1 MSSTE
6 NLFSSG
12 SDYHS
17 CFLDSNGSDFAKKV
31 LQMKRKEYN
40 AINQIHISDVALR
53 CVSDV

>member
-6 NLFSSG
+6 NVFSSG

-40 AINQIHISDVALR
+40 AINQIHISDVALP